1 MATSRSAVLLG
12 LDGIV
17 GAVEAGQKADLLIVC
32 GAPEEDVSLLRE
44 AERIENVL
52 QSGRIVARCGVIVA
66 AEDEAA

>member
-12 LDGIV
+12 LDGTV
-17 GAVEAGQKADLLIVC
+17 GAVEAGQEADLLIVR
-32 GAPEEDVSLLRE
+32 GAPEEEVSLLRE